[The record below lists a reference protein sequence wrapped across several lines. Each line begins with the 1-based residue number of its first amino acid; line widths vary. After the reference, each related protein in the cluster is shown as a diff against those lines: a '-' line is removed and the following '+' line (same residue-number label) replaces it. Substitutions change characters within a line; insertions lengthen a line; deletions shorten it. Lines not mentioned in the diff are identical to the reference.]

1 MLLVVFRFT
10 LLALKRAKRLVFD
23 VPIVGV
29 GSSTGVM
36 MVGVLVDVLVDVAVA
51 VEVDVLV
58 EVAVAVEVDV
68 LVELEVPVE
77 LDVEVV
83 VLVQAVKTFSSATTA
98 SQSRS
103 RRLPVVWRLKQLAS
117 SCLILNAVA
126 RKSFVFTL
134 NVPETCVDS
143 AAHSRVYRTA
153 PLQTKT
159 APLSFAALRIATRAL
174 QSAISFP
181 VNTPGCTIMCRI
193 RGVQETGELGA

>member
-36 MVGVLVDVLVDVAVA
+36 MVGVLVDVLVD
-51 VEVDVLV
+51 
-58 EVAVAVEVDV
+58 VAVAVEVDV

-143 AAHSRVYRTA
+143 AAHSRVPVYRTA

-159 APLSFAALRIATRAL
+159 APLSFAALR
-174 QSAISFP
+174 P
-181 VNTPGCTIMCRI
+181 VPCSR
-193 RGVQETGELGA
+193 QFHSP